1 MFSAE
6 VGLVFN
12 LLSLTVAA
20 LKLTDIYFEN
30 VTGYMNNSKV
40 SVINLTDKLQIN
52 SRTDNVL
59 KRTEILRN
67 SFPMASLKIIFH
79 K

>member
-40 SVINLTDKLQIN
+40 SVINLTDKL
-52 SRTDNVL
+52 
-59 KRTEILRN
+59 
-67 SFPMASLKIIFH
+67 
-79 K
+79 